1 MYHSPY
7 QNHEEFE
14 NFCINF
20 VLLLSNI
27 NNKLPICSIFPR
39 QFNNCSSNWW
49 ENDITNSV
57 GQELDSITSSAGYS
71 QIVDKPTQ
79 IVNNSISCINL
90 IFRTNANVISKHRV
104 YVSILKM
111 PSKYYFCKTDICVT
125 FPNSLCPQSAGL
137 LKDKC

>member
-1 MYHSPY
+1 MFLTCMYHSPY

-14 NFCINF
+14 NFCTNF
-20 VLLLSNI
+20 DLLLGNI

-39 QFNNCSSNWW
+39 KFNNCSSHWW
-49 ENDITNSV
+49 END
-57 GQELDSITSSAGYS
+57 ITSSAGYS

-104 YVSILKM
+104 DVSILKNAI
-111 PSKYYFCKTDICVT
+111 KILF
-125 FPNSLCPQSAGL
+125 L
-137 LKDKC
+137 

>member
-1 MYHSPY
+1 MKNVFLTCISYILS
-7 QNHEEFE
+7 QNHEKLEH
-14 NFCINF
+14 FCVSF
-20 VLLLSNI
+20 DLLFSNI

-39 QFNNCSSNWW
+39 KFNNCSSNWW

-104 YVSILKM
+104 YVSILKNAI
-111 PSKYYFCKTDICVT
+111 KILF
-125 FPNSLCPQSAGL
+125 L
-137 LKDKC
+137 

>member
-1 MYHSPY
+1 MFLTCMYHSPY

-39 QFNNCSSNWW
+39 KFNNCSSNWW

-71 QIVDKPTQ
+71 QIV
-79 IVNNSISCINL
+79 NNSISCINL

-104 YVSILKM
+104 YVSILKNAI
-111 PSKYYFCKTDICVT
+111 KILF
-125 FPNSLCPQSAGL
+125 L
-137 LKDKC
+137 